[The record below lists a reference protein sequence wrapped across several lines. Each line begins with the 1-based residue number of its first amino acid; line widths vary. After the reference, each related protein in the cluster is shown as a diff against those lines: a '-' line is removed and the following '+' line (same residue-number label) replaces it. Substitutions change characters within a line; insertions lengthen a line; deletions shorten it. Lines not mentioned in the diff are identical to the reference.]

1 MKTNY
6 TVFRIVAL
14 ALLFTCNSW
23 GQTTLAQWNFNGP
36 DAASVPG
43 GGTSPLPATGS
54 GTIGLVGSVATS
66 ATPFASGLGNT
77 ANPTPSSDPVA
88 NTSTNLAW
96 AITNY
101 PALGTGNKQNGIQ
114 INVSTIGYADI
125 TFRFDQRLSN
135 KAGNTYVV
143 QYTTDRTA
151 VTPVWIDAQ
160 TFTFTPADTGTGDLW
175 YNLRTI
181 DLSAVTALDNNANA
195 AFRVVAAFDP
205 ITGDYLAAKFGSI
218 YDGLGITR
226 FDMVTVSASTTLG
239 VSQFEA
245 NNNNLK
251 VYPNPSNKEVVT
263 LSQTQDITVSDVS
276 GKVIFAGKNVSTID
290 TKSYKTGVYFIKT
303 ASGATTKLLVN

>member
-43 GGTSPLPATGS
+43 GGTSPLPAIGD
-54 GTIGLVGSVATS
+54 GTIGLVGVVSTS
-66 ATPFASGLGNT
+66 ATPFAAGVNGT
-77 ANPTPSSDPVA
+77 GVGSSDPITT
-88 NTSTNLAW
+88 NPPNLAW
-96 AITNY
+96 ALTNF
-101 PALGTGNKQNGIQ
+101 PASGVGNKTSGIQ
-114 INVSTIGYADI
+114 INVNTANYAGI
-125 TFRFDQRLSN
+125 SIKFDQRLSN

-143 QYTTDRTA
+143 QYTTDRLA
-151 VTPVWIDAQ
+151 VTPVWVDAQ
-160 TFTFTPADTGTGDLW
+160 TFTFTPAPTETGDVW
-175 YNLRTI
+175 YNSRTV
-181 DLSAVTALDNNANA
+181 DLSGVTALNNNDLP
-195 AFRVVAAFDP
+195 AFRIVAAFDP
-205 ITGDYLAAKFGSI
+205 VTGNYLASTSTST
-218 YDGLGITR
+218 YDGTGVVR
-226 FDMVTVSASTTLG
+226 MDMVTVTAATSLG

-245 NNNNLK
+245 ANNNLK

-290 TKSYKTGVYFIKT
+290 TKSYNTGVYFIKT